1 MIFSGIQP
9 SGRLHLG
16 NYLGAIRQWVTR
28 SRDMPCMYSV
38 VDLHAMTQR
47 HTGEGV
53 RGGTREMASF
63 LLACGLPVDSVKV
76 TLFPQSAVREHTEL
90 AWLLSCQTPLGKLQ
104 RMTQFK
110 HKSGSAKAQS
120 NLGLLSYPVL
130 QAADILLYRATH
142 VPVGEDQ
149 VQHLELAREV
159 AEGANAA
166 WGDPTLFPIPATLIM
181 PSPVARVM
189 SLKDGAVKMSKSDPD
204 DASRIN
210 MDDSNDAIA
219 AKVKGAK
226 TDSEPGF
233 YPWVGGVQQ
242 PGGGGTRVVRPE
254 KANLVGILAALTGR
268 DMESVAQ
275 EYASSSAVAFK
286 GDLTEALVAT
296 IAPIRTKLEGYR
308 KDPSEVDAVLK
319 AGSHAARDIAA
330 KTMERVRALA
340 GYS

>member
-1 MIFSGIQP
+1 
-9 SGRLHLG
+9 
-16 NYLGAIRQWVTR
+16 
-28 SRDMPCMYSV
+28 MYSV

-63 LLACGLPVDSVKV
+63 LLACGLPVDSSRV
-76 TLFPQSAVREHTEL
+76 TLFPQSGVREHTEL

-104 RMTQFK
+104 RMTQYK

-166 WGDPTLFPIPATLIM
+166 WGDPTLFPIPATLIL

-233 YPWVGGVQQ
+233 YPWQQ
-242 PGGGGTRVVRPE
+242 QQVAGAPSSSSPRVTRPE

-268 DMESVAQ
+268 DMESVAE
-275 EYASSSAVAFK
+275 EYAGSSAVAFK

-296 IAPIRTKLEGYR
+296 IAPIRARLQEYR
-308 KDPSEVDAVLK
+308 KDPSEVDAVLR
-319 AGSHAARDIAA
+319 AGTEAA
-330 KTMERVRALA
+330 KVIAGETMGRVRALA